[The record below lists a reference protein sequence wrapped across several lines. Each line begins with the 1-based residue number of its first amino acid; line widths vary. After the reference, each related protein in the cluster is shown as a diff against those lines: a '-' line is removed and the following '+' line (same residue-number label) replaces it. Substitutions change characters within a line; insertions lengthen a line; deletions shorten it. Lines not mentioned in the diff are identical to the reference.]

1 MSLGSAIGAAAMFVW
16 LGMVIAISFLE
27 APLKF
32 RAPGVTVP
40 IGLGVGQLVFRA
52 LNTAEV
58 ILAVTVVVAGA
69 VDRPP
74 VVVVVAV
81 AIVVTALCA
90 QLLGVKPRLARRSEA
105 VLAGQQAPRSGAHH
119 VYVVFEVVK
128 VIALSAG
135 GMAILVSG
143 S

>member
-1 MSLGSAIGAAAMFVW
+1 MFVW

>member
-1 MSLGSAIGAAAMFVW
+1 MFVW

-128 VIALSAG
+128 VIALS
-135 GMAILVSG
+135 MWNPSL
-143 S
+143 

>member
-1 MSLGSAIGAAAMFVW
+1 MPAAW
-16 LGMVIAISFLE
+16 RS
-27 APLKF
+27 
-32 RAPGVTVP
+32 
-40 IGLGVGQLVFRA
+40 
-52 LNTAEV
+52 
-58 ILAVTVVVAGA
+58 
-69 VDRPP
+69 
-74 VVVVVAV
+74 VVVAV